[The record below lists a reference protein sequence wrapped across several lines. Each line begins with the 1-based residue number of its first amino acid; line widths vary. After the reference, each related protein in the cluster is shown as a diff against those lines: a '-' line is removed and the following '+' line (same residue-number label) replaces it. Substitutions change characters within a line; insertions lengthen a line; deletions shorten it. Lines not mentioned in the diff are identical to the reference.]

1 MSHSEDIIDVDIELL
16 TACSNSKVSSKEIQK
31 FISLG
36 ADVNCET
43 KNGSTPLIIAVK
55 SGACLDVI
63 KTLVEAG
70 ADINAETKD
79 YFGFLVRCVM
89 EKKNY
94 AAKIKDPDNI
104 PKSVLNSIVNE
115 AQKLFLS
122 DERDDYG
129 EDSIVAG
136 SSLLYAAKFNQNVEI
151 IDYLLHN
158 GADISACDEED
169 RSALIIAAQCNP
181 NPSIIKSLFDNGMP
195 KDELDVALYV
205 ACRDNPSLE
214 VVDYLI
220 SAGANLELSIDE
232 DGGIFTGPENQ
243 TLLNAA
249 THNPNPDMIEKIYK
263 LLNKKGLVSK
273 RDITLVLCDL
283 IDSFEYTANSVKK
296 LVDLGADVNA
306 KIDGE
311 PIIECIV
318 RHTSARKEEREQDLE
333 ILRLFVDKGAVISS
347 RMISWEKGLEEVLT
361 PASDDKVKAFVHLIQ
376 NSSNAKQVEELLK
389 KGIDP
394 NYVEVVHKLP
404 KEVLKH
410 AIRPIKLE
418 KTEKI
423 IPLMEASTYNT
434 NPEIFAVLVKYGADP
449 NYATKTGRTVLM
461 NAAANNSNPKVIEK
475 LIELGADVNANT
487 YNSTALI
494 YAINRK
500 LYPNSKFDKKAKHEL
515 ITVLLD
521 AGADVNMADTFGDT
535 PLKHAKKNSDKDI
548 AKLLISYG
556 AK

>member
-136 SSLLYAAKFNQNVEI
+136 SALLYAAKFNPNVEI

-158 GADISACDEED
+158 GADISVCDEED

-181 NPSIIKSLFDNGMP
+181 NPLIIKSLFDNGMP

-220 SAGANLELSIDE
+220 SAGANLGVSINE
-232 DGGIFTGPENQ
+232 DGGIFAGPENQ

-263 LLNKKGLVSK
+263 LLNKKGLVDK
-273 RDITLVLCDL
+273 QDITLVLCDL

-318 RHTSARKEEREQDLE
+318 RNTSARKEERDQDLE

-376 NSSNAKQVEELLK
+376 NSGNAKQVEELLK

-394 NYVEVVHKLP
+394 NSVEVVHKLP

-461 NAAANNSNPKVIEK
+461 NAVANNSNPKVIEK
-475 LIELGADVNANT
+475 LIELGADVNADT
-487 YNSTALI
+487 YTSTALI

-500 LYPNSKFDKKAKHEL
+500 LYPNSKFDKKAKLEL

-521 AGADVNMADTFGDT
+521 AGADVNMADTSGYT